1 MMDAIFNFRRAG
13 LLIQRHFADKIKSE
27 LMYWGI
33 MTVVFML
40 IRNNVTAIGILIIVT
55 GAFYASRFFRETH
68 SATNRIH
75 YFMLPATQLEKFV
88 VSLLFIFVYFLGMMI
103 IAYTIG
109 NIVGTWANNLLA
121 GIDSLPDF
129 LNLHHKH
136 IKWELFALVDSS
148 AFLGMQAA
156 NEFFTTF
163 TTFRSLDDGISI
175 LYFLIIGFVL
185 SQSFFTL
192 GGIYFKRNQL
202 LKTSTSIVLTNVFL
216 IILSIVLINYLI
228 VKPFSDKSI
237 DVLYMGSKSEALA
250 FVFNAIVIIG
260 RMLLVPILLLI
271 SYIRLTEKEV

>member
-33 MTVVFML
+33 MTVVLMF
-40 IRNNVTAIGILIIVT
+40 IRNNFTAIGILILVT
-55 GAFYASRFFRETH
+55 GAFYASRFFREAH

-88 VSLLFIFVYFLGMMI
+88 VSLFFIFVYFFGMML

-121 GIDSLPDF
+121 GLDPLLDF
-129 LNLHHKH
+129 LNLHHQH
-136 IKWELFALVDSS
+136 IKWELFTLVDPSI
-148 AFLGMQAA
+148 FLDMQAT
-156 NEFFTTF
+156 NGFFTSF
-163 TTFRSLDDGISI
+163 ITFRSLDDGVSV

-185 SQSFFTL
+185 SQSFCTL

-202 LKTSTSIVLTNVFL
+202 LKTSASLFLTGVFL
-216 IILSIVLINYLI
+216 IILFIVLMNYLV

-237 DVLYMGSKSEALA
+237 NDLDIASKMETLL
-250 FVFNAIVIIG
+250 FVCNAIAIIG